1 MVVAE
6 VLAGISLVKAGVD
19 FVKSNIE
26 TAQDIGNFAEAIDNV
41 FRGKDEIDKAR
52 NKKSG
57 VGGMG
62 DQLGIK
68 SVAQEMI
75 DAKLAEEKLN
85 EMRTMLNMRFGPDT
99 WQSIVDERSR
109 RIAEIKEADKR
120 ARIEKRRKDKELW
133 DLIKSV
139 MIIGAAILI
148 GLGAFMFVIFEASK

>member
-6 VLAGISLVKAGVD
+6 VLAGISLIKAGVD

-41 FRGKDEIDKAR
+41 FRGKDDVDKAR

-57 VGGMG
+57 VGGVG

-75 DAKLAEEKLN
+75 DAKLAEEKME
-85 EMRTMLNMRFGPDT
+85 EMRSMLNMRFGPDT
-99 WQSIVDERSR
+99 WQQIVDERSR
-109 RIAEIKEADKR
+109 RIAEIKDAQKR
-120 ARIEKRRKDKELW
+120 ARIEKRRKDAEFW
-133 DLIKSV
+133 HLIQQGLIV
-139 MIIGAAILI
+139 FAVFVVAVFAFAYVVVIG
-148 GLGAFMFVIFEASK
+148 

>member
-6 VLAGISLVKAGVD
+6 VLAGISLIKAGVD

-41 FRGKDEIDKAR
+41 FRGKDEVDKAR

-57 VGGMG
+57 VGGVG

-75 DAKLAEEKLN
+75 DAKLAEEKME
-85 EMRTMLNMRFGPDT
+85 EMRSMLNMRFGPDT
-99 WQSIVDERSR
+99 WQQIVDERSR
-109 RIAEIKEADKR
+109 RIAEIKDAQKR
-120 ARIEKRRKDKELW
+120 ARIEKRRKDAELW
-133 DLIKSV
+133 QLIQQ
-139 MIIGAAILI
+139 GLI
-148 GLGAFMFVIFEASK
+148 VFAVFVVAVFAFAYVAVIR